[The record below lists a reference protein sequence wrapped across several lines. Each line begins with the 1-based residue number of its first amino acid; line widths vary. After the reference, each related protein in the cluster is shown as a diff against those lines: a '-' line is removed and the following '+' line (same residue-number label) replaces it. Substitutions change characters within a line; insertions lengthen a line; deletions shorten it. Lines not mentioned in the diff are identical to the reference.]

1 MADLSKIVCLEQ
13 DCRHGTEQTD
23 SSGSGNDTYT
33 KAEIDS
39 KDADIRAAASE
50 AKSAANNAQSVNQ
63 TQDGQIKALQEAVDN
78 LHNYEHPAYSTH
90 QLGFYKFANDA
101 IGSVSDAQPVT
112 KKDITDL
119 GIPDN
124 EKLDGKQDKLTAGDN
139 ITIQDNTI
147 SSENTRYKFS
157 VDGTGLE
164 ISQSTSAAFSRI
176 NFPSTRSIT
185 PLIPYFLNSYDDGRG
200 FCWCQLAF
208 TVAES
213 GAYDYEKIGIEGAY
227 ELGTNIYRNPQGV
240 AKITIALYGGSD
252 RRGVS
257 ITADLPLHN
266 KKLFEVRPLEN
277 LNIFSK
283 RGGWFCYETCLYCR
297 EWFRYGYIPFHQC

>member
-13 DCRHGTEQTD
+13 DCRHGTEQTG

-124 EKLDGKQDKLTAGDN
+124 EKLDEKQAKLTAGDN
-139 ITIQDNTI
+139 VTIQGNTI
-147 SSENTRYKFS
+147 SSKNTRYHFD

-164 ISQSTSAAFSRI
+164 ITQSTSADFSRL

-185 PLIPYFLNSYDDGRG
+185 SLIPYFLNSHDDGRG

-208 TVAES
+208 TVKES
-213 GAYDYEKIGIEGAY
+213 GAYDYKKIGIEGGY
-227 ELGTNIYRNPQGV
+227 EQGERIYYHPQGV
-240 AKITIALYGGSD
+240 AKIAIALYGDSD

-266 KKLFEVRPLEN
+266 GKLFEVRPLEN

-283 RGGWFCYETCLYCR
+283 RGGWFCYETRLYCC
-297 EWFRYGYIPFHQC
+297 EWFRYGYIPFHQF